1 MVTVRSAA
9 DADIDV
15 LVDLMR
21 DFYAESGFPLDAPW
35 AAQSFADL
43 LADPAR
49 GAIWLIDIDGRPE
62 GHVVLSVRYAMEFGG
77 LTGYIDDLFVRA
89 EYRRRGAATAGVE
102 ALVAECRRRG
112 CKALE
117 VEVDPAN
124 AAAIGVYQRFGLTPG
139 TDTRLHLKAVLPAA
153 DRLE

>member
-1 MVTVRSAA
+1 VVTIRPAA
-9 DADIDV
+9 EADIDV

-21 DFYAESGFPLDAPW
+21 DFYAESGFPLDGPW

-49 GAIWLIDIDGRPE
+49 GAIWLIDVDGSPV
-62 GHVVLSVRYAMEFGG
+62 GHVVLSVRYAMEYGG
-77 LTGYIDDLFVRA
+77 LCGYIDDLFVRV
-89 EYRRRGAATAGVE
+89 EYRRRGAATIGVE

-112 CKALE
+112 CKALQ

-124 AAAIGVYQRFGLTPG
+124 AAAIGVYQRFGLAPG
-139 TDTRLHLKAVLPAA
+139 TDTRLQLKTVLHVG
-153 DRLE
+153 

>member
-1 MVTVRSAA
+1 VVTIRPAA
-9 DADIDV
+9 EADIDV

-21 DFYAESGFPLDAPW
+21 DFYAESSFPLDGPW

-43 LADPAR
+43 LADPTR
-49 GAIWLIDIDGRPE
+49 GAIWLIDVDNSPV
-62 GHVVLSVRYAMEFGG
+62 GHVVLSVRYGMEYGG
-77 LTGYIDDLFVRA
+77 LIGYIDDLFVRA

-124 AAAIGVYQRFGLTPG
+124 AAAIGVYQRFGLAPG
-139 TDTRLHLKAVLPAA
+139 TDTRLQLKVVLPAA
-153 DRLE
+153 D